1 MFNVGES
8 CVISSQ
14 DATEFQHQQDP
25 LGGVARVKEKNSVA
39 MVGLA

>member
-14 DATEFQHQQDP
+14 HATEFQHQQDP
-25 LGGVARVKEKNSVA
+25 LGGVARVKENSVA